1 MFHNARDR
9 GPNHWCSTIV
19 AVLQAA
25 TMLEHQWLGSLSWAS
40 EYLLLAVLHMY
51 RESSG
56 SPQGADQRGC
66 HKFMNSEF
74 DSNSLKRLYI
84 RQWCWQHQLH
94 LIVKRQLETIDSITD
109 LRYFATLAKCIN
121 VWRTPN
127 NPKKFYNSVAD
138 LFGRPRAEAVAKR
151 LPTRPIRGRWG
162 NVSSAEADLMR
173 VGSFQFPRAFY
184 RAFCSKPGRAPNPA
198 AAVPH
203 FDQLD
208 ED

>member
-1 MFHNARDR
+1 MA
-9 GPNHWCSTIV
+9 V
-19 AVLQAA
+19 A
-25 TMLEHQWLGSLSWAS
+25 
-40 EYLLLAVLHMY
+40 LHIY

-66 HKFMNSEF
+66 HKFMNLEF
-74 DSNSLKRLYI
+74 DSNSALRLYV

-94 LIVKRQLETIDSITD
+94 LTVKKQLETIDSITD
-109 LRYFATLAKCIN
+109 LRYFATLAKSIN
-121 VWRTPN
+121 VWRTPQ
-127 NPKKFYNSVAD
+127 NPKKFYNSVAE
-138 LFGRPRAEAVAKR
+138 LYGRPRADAVAKR

-173 VGSFQFPRAFY
+173 VGSEQFPRAFY
-184 RAFCSKPGRAPNPA
+184 RAFCSKPGKAQPPNAPLA
-198 AAVPH
+198 GPH